1 MTKLLSLL
9 KEAFASDETRDFTS
23 ISINRAVVLLA
34 IPMVLEMFFEAL
46 FSLVDAFFVARYVGT
61 IGVAT
66 VGLTE
71 SVLMLI
77 YSLAWGLSA
86 GASAIIA
93 RRIGEKDFKNASLS
107 VYQVISIAITFGLL
121 LGVAGFLFADDVLRL
136 MGGEEAL
143 VQQGGNYTRISFAS
157 APVILMIF
165 ALSGAMRGAG
175 NAVIAMRA
183 VIFAN
188 LLNIALDALFVIYF
202 QMGVEGAA
210 LATLIGRSCGVAY
223 LFYALLYVDKK
234 LNLRLKDFTIEVE
247 IISKIIKLA
256 TGVTG
261 QFIIQSCSWI
271 FLTRILS
278 VYGSEVI
285 AGYTIAIRVIIFTIL
300 PSWGL
305 ANASATLV
313 GQNLGAN
320 KPDRAEA
327 SVWRITLFNTIF
339 LVLVAAV
346 LIFNAES
353 IISAF
358 DTTPKVVE
366 TGVLCLVTLSSGY
379 IFFGTGMIIP
389 QALNGAG
396 DTLTPTILNF
406 FCFWIIEI
414 PLAYVLS
421 TTFGYAEQG
430 VFLSIIIAESIL
442 TVLAIIIFRRGKWKL
457 KQV

>member
-1 MTKLLSLL
+1 MQKFIALI
-9 KEAFASDETRDFTS
+9 KEAFASDESRDFTS

-46 FSLVDAFFVARYVGT
+46 FALVDAFFVARYVGT

-71 SVLMLI
+71 SVLTLI

-107 VYQVISIAITFGLL
+107 VYQVIAIALGFGVL
-121 LGVAGFLFADDVLRL
+121 LGAVGFVFAEDVLRL
-136 MGGEEAL
+136 MGSDEEL
-143 VQQGGNYTRISFAS
+143 IRLGGNYTKISFAS

-188 LLNIALDALFVIYF
+188 LLNIALDALFVIYLE
-202 QMGVEGAA
+202 MGIAGAA
-210 LATLIGRSCGVAY
+210 TATLIGRSCGVAY
-223 LFYALLYVDKK
+223 LFYALLFVDKK
-234 LNLRLKDFTIEVE
+234 LNLSFAAFKIDIE
-247 IISKIIKLA
+247 IIGKIMKLA
-256 TGVTG
+256 AGVTG

-271 FLTRILS
+271 FLIRILS

-320 KPDRAEA
+320 KSERAAA

-339 LVLVAAV
+339 LVFVAAI
-346 LIFNAES
+346 LILNAVS
-353 IISAF
+353 IVGLF
-358 DTTPKVVE
+358 DTTPKVLE
-366 TGVLCLVTLSSGY
+366 TGVLCLVILSSGY
-379 IFFGTGMIIP
+379 IFFGTGMILP

-406 FCFWIIEI
+406 VCFWIIEI
-414 PLAYVLS
+414 PLAYVLAI
-421 TTFGYAEQG
+421 TFGFAEQG

-442 TVLAIIIFRRGKWKL
+442 TISAIIIFRRGKWKL
-457 KQV
+457 KQI

>member
-1 MTKLLSLL
+1 MQKILALI
-9 KEAFASDETRDFTS
+9 KEAFASDESRDFTE

-46 FSLVDAFFVARYVGT
+46 FALVDAFFVARYVGT

-71 SVLMLI
+71 SVLTLI

-93 RRIGEKDFKNASLS
+93 RRIGEKDLINAALS
-107 VYQVISIAITFGLL
+107 VYQVIAIALGFGVL
-121 LGVAGFLFADDVLRL
+121 LGVVGFVYAEDMLRL
-136 MGGEEAL
+136 MGGDEEL
-143 VQQGGNYTRISFAS
+143 IRLGGNYTKISFAS

-188 LLNIALDALFVIYF
+188 LLNIALDALFVIYLE
-202 QMGVEGAA
+202 MGVAGAA
-210 LATLIGRSCGVAY
+210 TATIIGRSCGVVY
-223 LFYALLYVDKK
+223 LFYALFFVDKK
-234 LNLRLKDFTIEVE
+234 LNLSFAAFKIDLE
-247 IISKIIKLA
+247 IIGKIIKLA

-278 VYGSEVI
+278 IYGSEVI
-285 AGYTIAIRVIIFTIL
+285 AGYTIAIRVIIFTVL

-320 KPDRAEA
+320 KPERAAA

-339 LVLVAAV
+339 LVFVAII
-346 LIFNAES
+346 LILNAES
-353 IISAF
+353 IIGMF
-358 DTTPKVVE
+358 DTTPKVLE
-366 TGVLCLVTLSSGY
+366 TGVLCLIILSSGY
-379 IFFGTGMIIP
+379 IFFGTGMILP

-406 FCFWIIEI
+406 VCFWIIEI
-414 PLAYVLS
+414 PQAYVLS
-421 TTFGYAEQG
+421 ITFGFAEKG

-442 TVLAIIIFRRGKWKL
+442 TIFAIIIFRRGKWKL
-457 KQV
+457 KQI

>member
-1 MTKLLSLL
+1 MQKIISII
-9 KEAFASDETRDFTS
+9 KEAFASDESRDFTA

-46 FSLVDAFFVARYVGT
+46 FAIVDAFFVAQYVGT
-61 IGVAT
+61 LGVAT

-71 SVLMLI
+71 SVLTII

-93 RRIGEKDFKNASLS
+93 RRVGEKDFFNASVS
-107 VYQVISIAITFGLL
+107 VYQVITIAVFMGVL
-121 LGVAGFLFADDVLRL
+121 LGATGFFFAPNILEL
-136 MGGEEAL
+136 MGAEPQL
-143 VQQGGNYTRISFAS
+143 VEQGSIYTKISFAS
-157 APVILMIF
+157 SPVILLIF
-165 ALSGAMRGAG
+165 ALGGAMRGAG

-183 VIFAN
+183 VILAN
-188 LLNIALDALFVIYF
+188 VLNIALDALFVPVLG
-202 QMGVEGAA
+202 MGVEGAA
-210 LATLIGRSCGVAY
+210 LATLIGRTFGVLY
-223 LFYALLYVDKK
+223 LFYALVLIDKK
-234 LNLRLKDFTIEVE
+234 LNLSISNFRIDFP
-247 IISKIIKLA
+247 IISKIVKLA
-256 TGVTG
+256 SGVTG

-327 SVWRITLFNTIF
+327 SVWRITLFNTFF
-339 LVLVAAV
+339 LVGVAILLV
-346 LIFNAES
+346 FNAEG
-353 IISAF
+353 IISTF
-358 DTTPKVVE
+358 DTTPQVVE
-366 TGVLCLVTLSSGY
+366 TGVLCLVILSSGY
-379 IFFGTGMIIP
+379 VFFGAGMIVP

-396 DTLTPTILNF
+396 DTLTPTLLNF
-406 FCFWIIEI
+406 ICFWLIEI
-414 PLAYVLS
+414 PLAYVLANH
-421 TTFGYAEQG
+421 FHYGERG
-430 VFLSIIIAESIL
+430 VFYSIIIAESIL
-442 TVLAIIIFRRGKWKL
+442 TVLAIIIFKRGKWKL

>member
-1 MTKLLSLL
+1 MQKFIAII
-9 KEAFASDETRDFTS
+9 KEAFASDESRDFTE

-46 FSLVDAFFVARYVGT
+46 FALVDAFFVARYVGT

-93 RRIGEKDFKNASLS
+93 RRIGERDFKNATISI
-107 VYQVISIAITFGLL
+107 YQVIVIALAFGFL
-121 LGVAGFLFADDVLRL
+121 LGMVGFIFAEDVLQL
-136 MGGEEAL
+136 MGGDEEL
-143 VQQGGNYTRISFAS
+143 IKLGRNYTKISFAS

-165 ALSGAMRGAG
+165 ALGGAMRGAG

-188 LLNIALDALFVIYF
+188 LLNIGLDAIFIIYLD
-202 QMGVEGAA
+202 MGVAGAA
-210 LATLIGRSCGVAY
+210 TATLIGRSCGVAY
-223 LFYALLYVDKK
+223 LFYALLWVDKK
-234 LNLRLKDFTIEVE
+234 LNLSFADFKIDTE
-247 IISKIIKLA
+247 IIAKIIKLA

-271 FLTRILS
+271 FLVRILS

-285 AGYTIAIRVIIFTIL
+285 AGYTIALRIIIFTIL

-320 KPDRAEA
+320 KPERAVA

-339 LVLVAAV
+339 LVFVAV
-346 LIFNAES
+346 ILILNAES
-353 IISAF
+353 IIGMF
-358 DTTPKVVE
+358 DATLKVLE
-366 TGVLCLVTLSSGY
+366 TGVQCLVILSGGY
-379 IFFGTGMIIP
+379 IFFGTGMILP

-406 FCFWIIEI
+406 VCFWIIEI
-414 PLAYVLS
+414 PLAYVLAI
-421 TTFGYAEQG
+421 TFGFAEQG
-430 VFLSIIIAESIL
+430 VFYSIIIAESIL
-442 TVLAIIIFRRGKWKL
+442 TIFAIIIFRRGNWKL
-457 KQV
+457 KQI